1 MKRVLR
7 RLGVLLILVV
17 WSTVRMIETVQL
29 VTLDVQAEQ
38 LTRSVRLQYPR
49 ITPGECPLWDRIRY
63 ECEEEYRD

>member
-1 MKRVLR
+1 MRKVII
-7 RLGVLLILVV
+7 GIGIMLILVT

-29 VTLDVQAEQ
+29 ITLDEQAER

-49 ITPGECPLWDRIRY
+49 IMPGECPTWDRIRY